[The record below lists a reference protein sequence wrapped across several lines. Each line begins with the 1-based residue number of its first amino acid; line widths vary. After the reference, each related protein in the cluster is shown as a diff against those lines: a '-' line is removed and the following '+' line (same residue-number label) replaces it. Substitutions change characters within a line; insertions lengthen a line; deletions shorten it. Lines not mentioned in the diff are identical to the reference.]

1 MDSYP
6 SPSRHPDLIG
16 VQGGRANSFVLTPVG
31 GAEYYVYI
39 LASGRNG
46 TLYVG
51 VTNDLARRINEHRTG
66 TADSFTG
73 RHGVTK
79 LVWFK
84 VTPDSPPPEN
94 VASLEL
100 KLIEAANPTWR
111 DLYDELSLC
120 TRVLPT
126 LGPSIKSG

>member
-1 MDSYP
+1 M
-6 SPSRHPDLIG
+6 
-16 VQGGRANSFVLTPVG
+16 LTPVG

-79 LVWFK
+79 LVWFE
-84 VTPDSPPPEN
+84 VNPN
-94 VASLEL
+94 VEAAITREKRVKRWPRPWKLQ
-100 KLIEAANPTWR
+100 LIEAANPTWR
-111 DLYDELSLC
+111 DLYDELSL
-120 TRVLPT
+120 
-126 LGPSIKSG
+126 